1 MGARQTLTL
10 LCLPLPSF
18 SSGLCHV
25 NQNHPGTLHYLD
37 GARQS
42 RARSVLY
49 QNLLPAT
56 AEGCVCVDGEGCQEE
71 FWVLS
76 PNLWRPCCL
85 WSQGQAKK
93 PVEGA
98 EIVWSTR
105 DPWPLRP
112 SLTLQAPPYMPD
124 DPRPWASLGKVSWAL
139 SRWTKPP
146 GCSTGL

>member
-1 MGARQTLTL
+1 MGARQMLTL

-56 AEGCVCVDGEGCQEE
+56 AEGCVCVDREGCQEE
-71 FWVLS
+71 FGGLAAS
-76 PNLWRPCCL
+76 GHKDRTRSLW
-85 WSQGQAKK
+85 K
-93 PVEGA
+93 
-98 EIVWSTR
+98 
-105 DPWPLRP
+105 
-112 SLTLQAPPYMPD
+112 
-124 DPRPWASLGKVSWAL
+124 
-139 SRWTKPP
+139 
-146 GCSTGL
+146 GLKLCEAHGTHGH